1 MDDNVEEEEEEEE
14 EIMNLIDGGNAVVFK
29 RESGKSLHVKTG
41 KDLDDDFFE
50 LTIEDAIR
58 LQVIN
63 SFTFRKILGCKLW
76 IRDDGQSLVF
86 Y

>member
-1 MDDNVEEEEEEEE
+1 MDDNVEEEEEEE